1 MLEQHV
7 KVEDWLPLS
16 KAAERLNVHPTT
28 LRRWADNGDVPCMLT
43 PGGHRRFAASDLE
56 QFADERRSSVSGDN
70 IEQLWVNEALTQTR
84 QEIVVH
90 RDEQWLANFDEEA
103 RRRHR
108 LLGQQL
114 MGLTMRYL
122 SAENGESLL
131 QEAHQIGEQYAEIAL
146 EMKLPLIV
154 ALKASIFFRDTLV
167 DTALHLPDNAHVR
180 PEASRQL
187 LNRINTLLNAVHLAI
202 AEVYD
207 APNRDSLSRS

>member
-1 MLEQHV
+1 MLEQQA
-7 KVEDWLPLS
+7 KVEEWLPLS

-28 LRRWADNGDVPCMLT
+28 LRRWADNGDIPCMLT
-43 PGGHRRFAASDLE
+43 PGGHRRFATSDLQ
-56 QFADERRSSVSGDN
+56 QFADERRSGSSGD
-70 IEQLWVNEALTQTR
+70 IEQLWVNQALTQTR

-90 RDEQWLANFDEEA
+90 RDEQWLANLDEEA

-122 SAENGESLL
+122 SADNGESLL
-131 QEAHQIGEQYAEIAL
+131 QEARQIGQQYAEIAL
-146 EMKLPLIV
+146 EMDLPLTV

-167 DTALHLPDNAHVR
+167 ETALHLPDNAHVR
-180 PEASRQL
+180 PEVSRHL